1 MGSEMCIRDS
11 HSRLQQGLELEQA
24 RSGGEVV
31 KAVEAPG
38 VGAFGLHLTLGAGQ
52 EEVGGGALPRVALT
66 SISHSRPAGSKLR
79 MS

>member
-1 MGSEMCIRDS
+1 M
-11 HSRLQQGLELEQA
+11 
-24 RSGGEVV
+24 